1 MSLIEGLCT
10 GVGQLQRSNVVT
22 LTAMLKTAKMPVSTK
37 QVAEETTL
45 IQVKEAQRIS
55 RVDFVK
61 QLMSAFKDTGTAA
74 SGSSSMLK
82 TSVNNE
88 PETLKS
94 IEKDGSRS
102 YFASRN
108 IDNLHSLRGA
118 DILLDVCLNL
128 PFLQRYINNY
138 KEATT
143 GQGFVLPNTFNDANS
158 IKANFPSLLN
168 DMTIVNRVLDLPTL
182 EPMTATHLEKVA
194 TVIMSCL
201 YAAIAA
207 AVASSIMSA
216 GGSHVRT
223 GSESRVGSITTMKEE
238 ELESICNSVVLKGLS
253 LFEKLTSNIK
263 SSTRASGHHIQNLY
277 LMGAWCA
284 LGGMDHILT
293 LTAQT
298 AASSAMPVPPE
309 KGKDKEEKPA
319 GPAHATPTP
328 PGKVPPAAAAPASK
342 TTKGDSKDTGVPPTA
357 PRPTSAKWSQ
367 GFSSLTVALSSFVLK
382 NLTQLLE
389 DLHIERLSQ
398 DSNIAKV
405 HQAKLEILPPFTAT
419 QRVKTIL
426 EAYPLTSL
434 LLNLFTGS
442 YKKACTLIR
451 LKSEMEDAADDES
464 DSHSLNECFVGETG
478 SYEESS
484 EDDDSEPI
492 LGPWFEESLTSEPE
506 SKDSTPTAPPPP
518 PPPSDDK
525 KDGEKQDSSKALLTG
540 DLNDKEEAT
549 EVSNEFSTLLS

>member
-1 MSLIEGLCT
+1 MAATSGGVNWGSVQKILITASNTTFKSSDVPRIVDAIHESKSEILKHDDKYENFYSCFVALSAHYIADHSSLLSKSVVGSVVSACHVLMDFCLQRMLKFKEACSVSQRNLMSLIEGLCT

-45 IQVKEAQRIS
+45 IKVKETPSIS
-55 RVDFVK
+55 RADFVK
-61 QLMSAFKDTGTAA
+61 QLMSAFKDTSTAA
-74 SGSSSMLK
+74 SGSSGMAK
-82 TSVNNE
+82 TSANNE

-182 EPMTATHLEKVA
+182 EPMTAAHLEKVA

-216 GGSHVRT
+216 GGSHARSA
-223 GSESRVGSITTMKEE
+223 SESRVGSITTMKEE

-253 LFEKLTSNIK
+253 LFEKLTYNIK
-263 SSTRASGHHIQNLY
+263 SSTRASGHHLQNLY

-293 LTAQT
+293 LTA
-298 AASSAMPVPPE
+298 ALSAVPVPPE

-319 GPAHATPTP
+319 GPTHATPFTSSKGP
-328 PGKVPPAAAAPASK
+328 GESGAGKVPPAAATASK
-342 TTKGDSKDTGVPPTA
+342 TTKGDVKDIGGPAA
-357 PRPTSAKWSQ
+357 PQRPTSARWSQ

-382 NLTQLLE
+382 ALTQLLE

-398 DSNIAKV
+398 VN
-405 HQAKLEILPPFTAT
+405 Q
-419 QRVKTIL
+419 
-426 EAYPLTSL
+426 
-434 LLNLFTGS
+434 
-442 YKKACTLIR
+442 
-451 LKSEMEDAADDES
+451 
-464 DSHSLNECFVGETG
+464 
-478 SYEESS
+478 
-484 EDDDSEPI
+484 EP
-492 LGPWFEESLTSEPE
+492 
-506 SKDSTPTAPPPP
+506 
-518 PPPSDDK
+518 
-525 KDGEKQDSSKALLTG
+525 
-540 DLNDKEEAT
+540 
-549 EVSNEFSTLLS
+549 